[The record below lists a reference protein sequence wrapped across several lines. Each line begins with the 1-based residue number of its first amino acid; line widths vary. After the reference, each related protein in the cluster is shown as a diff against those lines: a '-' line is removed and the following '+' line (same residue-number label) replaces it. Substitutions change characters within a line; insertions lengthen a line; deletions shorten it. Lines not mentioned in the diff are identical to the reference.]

1 MHWRLREPTRESTR
15 GAATLAII
23 GGTLLRST
31 FCHVFG
37 VGNKIEQRLW
47 EAGVHDWQTALDRDT
62 IPLSGIRRA
71 RLRKELRESLAR
83 LEAGDARY
91 FGDLL
96 PASEL
101 WRLFPTFRDSIAY
114 VDIETTGLGSPGD
127 HITTISLYD
136 GHSILTYVHG
146 QNLEDFGRDIQ
157 RYRLLVTYNGKG
169 FDVPFIRSDL
179 GLAMEHAHIDLR
191 YVLASLGYRGGLK
204 GCEKQLGI
212 DRGDLVDVDG
222 FFAVLLWRDYT
233 RNANPKA
240 LETLLAYN
248 VLDVVN
254 LETLMILAYDMKLE
268 GTPFEDS
275 GRLPLPTQPA
285 NPFRADLATIYRI
298 RRTYA
303 ARPW

>member
-1 MHWRLREPTRESTR
+1 
-15 GAATLAII
+15 
-23 GGTLLRST
+23 LLRST

-37 VGNKIEQRLW
+37 VGPKTEQRLW
-47 EAGVHDWQTALDRDT
+47 EIGVHDWEAALTRDAL
-62 IPLSGIRRA
+62 PLAGA
-71 RLRKELRESLAR
+71 RGESLREALRESLAH
-83 LEAGDARY
+83 LQAGDARY
-91 FGDLL
+91 FGDVL

-101 WRLFPTFRDSIAY
+101 WRLFPAFRDSVAY

-127 HITTISLYD
+127 HITTIALYD
-136 GHSILTYVHG
+136 GRSVLTYIYG
-146 QNLEDFGRDIQ
+146 RNLGDFCRDIQ

-169 FDVPFIRSDL
+169 FDIPFIRSDL
-179 GLAMEHAHIDLR
+179 GLAIDHAHIDLR

-204 GCEKQLGI
+204 GCEKRLGI

-222 FFAVLLWRDYT
+222 FFAVLLWRDYK
-233 RNANPKA
+233 RNANPRA

-254 LETLMILAYDMKLE
+254 LETLMVLAYNMKLE

-275 GRLPLPTQPA
+275 GRLPLPTQPP